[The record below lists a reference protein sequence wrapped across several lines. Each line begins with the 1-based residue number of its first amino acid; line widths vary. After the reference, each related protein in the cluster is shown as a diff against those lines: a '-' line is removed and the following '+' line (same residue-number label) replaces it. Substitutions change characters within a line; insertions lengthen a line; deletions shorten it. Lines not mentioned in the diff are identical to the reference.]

1 MGIMLASRRNGA
13 RRSQEYYMEHSRSL
27 IIIIIIVV
35 VVKKCSDLFVL
46 PQRWQRRGQ
55 GNRNEALA
63 SLS

>member
-1 MGIMLASRRNGA
+1 MALAG
-13 RRSQEYYMEHSRSL
+13 RRSIMEHSRSL
-27 IIIIIIVV
+27 IIIIVVVVV

>member
-1 MGIMLASRRNGA
+1 MLAG
-13 RRSQEYYMEHSRSL
+13 RRSIMEHSRSL
-27 IIIIIIVV
+27 IIIIIVV

-63 SLS
+63 SLSELLINSYH